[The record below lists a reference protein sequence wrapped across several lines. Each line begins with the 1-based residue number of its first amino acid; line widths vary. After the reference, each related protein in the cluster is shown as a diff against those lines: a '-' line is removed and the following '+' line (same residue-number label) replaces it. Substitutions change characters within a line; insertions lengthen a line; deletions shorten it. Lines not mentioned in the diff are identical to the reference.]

1 MAVIDTI
8 TIGSDVFSVYALT
21 APNAVAETTTFF
33 NGRLGAEATAW
44 AAAVL
49 AAADDEKRALAAA
62 ADWMDRALLF
72 SGEESSPPQPRAW
85 PRDNATNG
93 CTGDA
98 LGAGA
103 IPDEMFYAQAWL
115 AGVILANNAADASS
129 GEGSNVKSVKAGS
142 AAVSFFSPTTGT
154 VDDTRL
160 PTIANDYTKCFTDA
174 GTSSGIAGPTATGT
188 GQASSF
194 CADDDTFIEGL
205 S

>member
-8 TIGSDVFSVYALT
+8 TIGSDTFSVYALT
-21 APNAVAETTTFF
+21 LAAAVAETTTFW

-44 AAAVL
+44 NAAVL

-62 ADWMDRALLF
+62 ADWIDRALIF
-72 SGEESSPPQPRAW
+72 SGEETAPPQARAW

-98 LGAGA
+98 VADGTT
-103 IPDEMFYAQAWL
+103 PDDIFYAQAWL

-160 PTIANDYTKCFTDA
+160 PTVANDYTKCYTDA

-194 CADDDTFIEGL
+194 CADDDKFIEGL
-205 S
+205 A